1 MKESDLRWTILWH
14 TREGC
19 ASNAWNIAHAET
31 EAGAYDR
38 AKHFLKLG
46 FPVYA
51 IRSATGSISMDRAQL
66 MERFGPNSTAPAQNA
81 DMSPK
86 MAPPDSVVAPPA
98 ANPLPLSAH
107 TSGSRL

>member
-1 MKESDLRWTILWH
+1 MRWTILWH

-19 ASNAWNIAHAET
+19 AANAWNVAHAET

-38 AKHFLKLG
+38 ARHFLKLG

-51 IRSATGSISMDRAQL
+51 IRSATGSVAMDRAEL
-66 MERFGPNSTAPAQNA
+66 VERFGPNSTAPAQST
-81 DMSPK
+81 DTSPK
-86 MAPPDSVVAPPA
+86 VVLAGDAVTPLASDSP
-98 ANPLPLSAH
+98 PLSVH